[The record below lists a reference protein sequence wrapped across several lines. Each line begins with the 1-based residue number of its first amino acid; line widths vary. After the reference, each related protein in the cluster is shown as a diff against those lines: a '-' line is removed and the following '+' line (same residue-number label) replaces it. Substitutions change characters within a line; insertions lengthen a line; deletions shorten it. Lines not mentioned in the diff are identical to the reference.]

1 MYKYIVSREQD
12 RICSYLIDAEKDR
25 TIEIHRDHV
34 PEMPSIQEKDRTV
47 YRIGQIYIGRVEQV
61 HLNLGAAFVRI
72 RAGEPACY
80 LPLDQAGDPIYT
92 KKGSSPDIQQGD
104 ELIVQVVREPIK
116 TKSAALSAHLIIRG
130 RSLILNTGLTSPSV
144 SKKIAG
150 ERKEQLRE
158 LALRIASECHDG
170 KDAGTWN
177 KETATGKG
185 AGSGHDGSAT
195 GEGAGSGHDDSA
207 TGEGAGIRHDAP
219 ATEREPSEYKL
230 GRLPWNI
237 LIRTNAAQLTDEEI
251 RQEAHLLG
259 GQLEHLVEIAA
270 HRPAGTC
277 LYDIAPA
284 YLERIRDL
292 DRSQLQKVVTDDR
305 DLFDQIMEYSQNA
318 CPDISEK
325 LVWYEDPMLSM
336 DKLYSL
342 ERRMELAVSRTVL
355 LKSGASLIIEPT
367 EALTVIDVNSSRMSA
382 SHKKADKEET
392 ALKVNLEAAEEIARQ
407 MRLRNMSG
415 IILADFINLEQAE
428 SRKTLMTALSGFLAK
443 DPVKA
448 VVVDM
453 TKLNLVEM
461 TRRKAEKPLW
471 ET

>member
-1 MYKYIVSREQD
+1 MYKYVVSREQGK
-12 RICSYLIDAEKDR
+12 ICSYLIDAESDR
-25 TIEIHRDHV
+25 TVEIHRD
-34 PEMPSIQEKDRTV
+34 PAPTMPSNQEKGQTA

-104 ELIVQVVREPIK
+104 ELIVQIVREPIK
-116 TKSAALSAHLIIRG
+116 TKSAALSAHLMIRG
-130 RSLILNTGLTSPSV
+130 RSLILNTGLTSTSV

-158 LALRIASECHDG
+158 LALRIASEYHEG

-177 KETATGKG
+177 NESVTGKG
-185 AGSGHDGSAT
+185 AGSGHDGSLT
-195 GEGAGSGHDDSA
+195 EED
-207 TGEGAGIRHDAP
+207 AGIRHDDP
-219 ATEREPSEYKL
+219 ATEREQSEYTH

-305 DLFDQIMEYSQNA
+305 DLFDQIMEYSRNA

-355 LKSGASLIIEPT
+355 LKAGACLIIEPT

-428 SRKTLMTALSGFLAK
+428 SRKTLMMALSGFLAK